1 MALKAQ
7 SSRLRT
13 PDAAGIGR
21 GGRWSVVTGGRR
33 CRISNIEHRTSMS
46 WVRGRD
52 ATGRG
57 LWLVAR
63 GSWLVVRSWIGL
75 GASKYAYYTT
85 RAGAHAP
92 KSVGDPRPM
101 RRSRSSSPPTLAQ
114 CASVDESRARARAR
128 VREAEDPRRKDEY
141 VSQWSASKFSPGST
155 ELDRGQ
161 LARSG
166 GARRRCDSDTNS
178 KTSRKV

>member
-21 GGRWSVVTGGRR
+21 GGRWSVVDDVAGH
-33 CRISNIEHRTSMS
+33 RISNIEHRTSMS

-75 GASKYAYYTT
+75 GPSKYAYYTT
-85 RAGAHAP
+85 RAGAP

-101 RRSRSSSPPTLAQ
+101 RRSRSSSSPTLAQ

-166 GARRRCDSDTNS
+166 GARRRCDSDT